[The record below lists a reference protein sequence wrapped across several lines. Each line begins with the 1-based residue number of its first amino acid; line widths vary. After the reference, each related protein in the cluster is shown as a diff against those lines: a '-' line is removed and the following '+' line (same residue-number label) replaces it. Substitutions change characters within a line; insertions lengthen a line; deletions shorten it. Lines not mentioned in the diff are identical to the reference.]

1 MQRPIGAR
9 AALLVTGLAG
19 LLLSACTLTPHPLT
33 EAEQAAQAAADREAM
48 FAAQEPL
55 TKPLTLREAF
65 RRALAYNLD
74 SRVKIMEEALAENDL
89 DLSRYDLL
97 PKAYINANYT
107 ARNNVDASS
116 SQSVSTGATTV
127 PPSRST
133 DIDDL
138 AVQLNL
144 SWNILDFGVSYVNAR
159 EQANKVLIAD
169 EERRKVVANLLQ
181 DVRRAF
187 WRAAAAQRLHGQIE
201 NALREAQGALPAAR
215 KVETEGLTSP
225 LDSLR
230 YQKALLDLIGQL
242 EAVDHLLDESK
253 VELASLIN
261 LPPGQHYTIAA
272 PPAQALRVE
281 RVPLPIRQ
289 MEQAALIFNPDV
301 REQNYQTRI
310 SADETRKALLQ
321 LLPGFTISANPNYDS
336 NSFLVNHNWIT
347 GSAQLAGYLSNLLTA
362 PVRFRRAD
370 EAAELADRRREAI
383 SMAVLAKLYI
393 AYAQYVADAAEYHY
407 VQQLADVDQRLYQQ
421 IANRAATDVQGDL
434 ERVSAE
440 VSTVFSSL
448 RQYQSYAETQA
459 ALGRL
464 YAALG
469 VDPPP
474 GDAAELDIDHVEL
487 DLKRALTLYKDNP
500 QAAGPA
506 ASASDFAE
514 NKHSVPDR
522 PRAARGNTVASGR
535 IENPPDQAQMA
546 GVETPPSN
554 GQNAAVPAVADVR
567 PN

>member
-1 MQRPIGAR
+1 VQRLVDAR
-9 AALLVTGLAG
+9 AVLLVAGLAG
-19 LLLSACTLTPHPLT
+19 LLLSACTLTPQPLT
-33 EAEQAAQAAADREAM
+33 EDEQAAQAAADRESM

-74 SRVKIMEEALAENDL
+74 SRVKVMEEALAENDL

-116 SQSVSTGATTV
+116 SQSITNGATTV
-127 PPSRST
+127 PPSRSS

-159 EQANKVLIAD
+159 EQANKVLVAD

-181 DVRRAF
+181 DVRRAY
-187 WRAAAAQRLHGQIE
+187 WRAAAAQALHQRIQ
-201 NALREAQGALPAAR
+201 NALREAQDALPAAR

-225 LDSLR
+225 VDSLR

-272 PPAQALRVE
+272 PPAEALRVE
-281 RVPLPIRQ
+281 RVPVPIRQ
-289 MEQAALIFNPDV
+289 MEQGALIFNPDV

-321 LLPGFTISANPNYDS
+321 LLPGFTVSANPNYDS
-336 NSFLVNHNWIT
+336 NSFLTNNNWIT
-347 GSAQLAGYLSNLLTA
+347 GSGVLAGYLSNLLTA

-393 AYAQYVADAAEYHY
+393 AYAQYASDAAEYRY
-407 VQQLADVDQRLYQQ
+407 AEQLAGVDQRLYQQ

-440 VSTVFSSL
+440 VSAVFSSL
-448 RQYQSYAETQA
+448 RQYQSFAETQA

-474 GDAAELDIDHVEL
+474 SEADQLDMDHVEI
-487 DLKRALTLYKDNP
+487 DLKHALALYKDNP
-500 QAAGPA
+500 QAAVPAADPGNFAANAQNAAPGPA
-506 ASASDFAE
+506 QATI
-514 NKHSVPDR
+514 
-522 PRAARGNTVASGR
+522 AAG
-535 IENPPDQAQMA
+535 IQ
-546 GVETPPSN
+546 TPPPSE
-554 GQNAAVPAVADVR
+554 QNAAVSSVADVR
-567 PN
+567 PY